1 MGSGFFFLS
10 MVNVLFTIILDAIH
24 AHQRKSMPEAASHRS
39 KLLLSGMVNMRPL
52 GVQGTPH
59 KKDKFV
65 HKNKKWT
72 AYA

>member
-10 MVNVLFTIILDAIH
+10 IVNVLFTIILDAIH
-24 AHQRKSMPEAASHRS
+24 AHQRKSMPEAASRRS
-39 KLLLSGMVNMRPL
+39 KLLLSGMVKMRPL